1 MRGREVTRL
10 EGFSDAVFGFALT
23 LLVVSLEV
31 PEDFP
36 ALKQTLSGFLP
47 FAATFAV
54 VSWIWFEHYSF
65 FLRFSLQDNLTVLL
79 EPGAAV
85 RGAVLRL
92 SAEVRVLTRLVAGL
106 TGIGMPAGDM
116 GLRGMTAADA
126 RLLMVAYSAGFV
138 AVFAVLALF
147 YWNALRRRDA
157 LQLGALELFD
167 ARAGIRAHLLSVAIG
182 AFSIL
187 RGARRADGALLDPR
201 LRLLPARAGA
211 GDERLPQRDGKSTA
225 EGLARG
231 LEHTLHR
238 ARVAG
243 ELDVALAG
251 HRATPARA

>member
-65 FLRFSLQDNLTVLL
+65 FLRFSLQDNLTVFLNLVLL
-79 EPGAAV
+79 FV
-85 RGAVLRL
+85 VLFFAYPL
-92 SAEVRVLTRLVAGL
+92 KFVLTRLVAGL
-106 TGIGMPAGDM
+106 TGIGMPPGDM

-138 AVFAVLALF
+138 AIFGVLALF
-147 YWNALRRRDA
+147 YWNALRKRDE
-157 LQLGALELFD
+157 LQLGPLELFD
-167 ARAGIRAHLLSVAIG
+167 ARAGVRAHLLSVAIG
-182 AFSIL
+182 AFSIVT
-187 RGARRADGALLDPR
+187 ALSVPMQLFWIPGFVYF
-201 LRLLPARAGA
+201 LLGPVQGTNGYKNGVARA
-211 GDERLPQRDGKSTA
+211 RLKASLG
-225 EGLARG
+225 
-231 LEHTLHR
+231 
-238 ARVAG
+238 
-243 ELDVALAG
+243 
-251 HRATPARA
+251 